1 MDNVLRLK
9 IRDLRKEKGFPQSY
23 MAKKLGISQRA
34 YSKVER
40 GDTKLNMDYIS
51 RISLI
56 LQKDILG
63 QIYNNTDGLN
73 TYEEDKLSRQF
84 KFFKLLIDKY
94 EHKVQELQKEI
105 LELKGSKE

>member
-1 MDNVLRLK
+1 MLRLK
-9 IRDLRKEKGFPQSY
+9 IRDLRKEKGFSQSY
-23 MAKKLGISQRA
+23 MAKKLGISQKG
-34 YSKVER
+34 YSKIER

-105 LELKGSKE
+105 RLLKGSKE